1 MIGAIIGDIVGSRF
15 EFNNKKSKEFELFP
29 EYFIHYTD
37 DTVMTLAVATAL
49 LVHKKKGGDL
59 GRLTAS
65 IMRDFGR
72 KYPGAG
78 YGKTFNLWLKD
89 STLGPYNSWGNG
101 AAMRVSACGWM
112 GETLEEVLDYA
123 ERVTVITHNH
133 PEGIKGAKATAHAIY
148 LARTGATKYEIE
160 KAMYEYYYID
170 FYLDEI
176 RDKYSFT
183 ESSQGTL
190 PYALECFFESTSFE
204 DCLRNCI
211 SIGGDSDT
219 IAAIACSIA
228 EAYYGVPYELNLEA
242 RKRLD
247 RFLNECLD
255 KIEEEYPSKFL
266 EG

>member
-15 EFNNKKSKEFELFP
+15 EFHNRKIKEFELFP
-29 EYFIHYTD
+29 KYGINYTD
-37 DTVMTLAVATAL
+37 DSVMTLAIGIAL
-49 LVHKKKGGDL
+49 LVYKEKGGDL
-59 GRLTAS
+59 GTIAKKV
-65 IMRDFGR
+65 MRDFGK

-78 YGKTFNLWLKD
+78 YGKTFSLWLKD
-89 STLGPYNSWGNG
+89 PTLGPYNSWGNG

-123 ERVTVITHNH
+123 QRVTEITHNH

-148 LARTGATKYEIE
+148 LARTGASKYEIE
-160 KAMYEYYYID
+160 KAMYDYYYID

-176 RDKYSFT
+176 RDKYTFT
-183 ESSQGTL
+183 ESSQGTI

-228 EAYYGVPYELNLEA
+228 EAYYGVPYNFNLEA
-242 RKRLD
+242 RGRLD
-247 RFLNECLD
+247 KFLNEALD
-255 KIEEEYPSKFL
+255 KIEEKYPSKFL